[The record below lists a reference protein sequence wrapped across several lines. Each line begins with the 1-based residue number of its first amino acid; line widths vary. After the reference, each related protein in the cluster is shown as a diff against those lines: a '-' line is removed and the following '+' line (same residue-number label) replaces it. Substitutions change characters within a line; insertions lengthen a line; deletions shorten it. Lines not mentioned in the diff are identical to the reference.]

1 MALAL
6 LILIGLWVLI
16 RTVAGKP
23 SLPTVILGL

>member
-1 MALAL
+1 MGYAL

-23 SLPTVILGL
+23 KLPDVILGL